1 MNNKRDNL
9 NYSQIN
15 KGLNNLTRD
24 NILSFIIIGI
34 TLLTI
39 TGNNTYKKYYKTG
52 LTKFINDARVIYL
65 ISLLSAL
72 IIYIIFEIN
81 NYETL
86 KRKVMSSS
94 NPKPAF
100 IRLVGSVLIVIGTI
114 CFIYYQTKEE
124 YPAGGPEV

>member
-9 NYSQIN
+9 SCSQR
-15 KGLNNLTRD
+15 NNGIHNLSRD
-24 NILSFIIIGI
+24 NILSTIIIGV

-52 LTKFINDARVIYL
+52 LTKYINNARTLYL
-65 ISLLSAL
+65 ISLFCAL
-72 IIYIIFEIN
+72 IIYIIFEIS

-86 KRKVMSSS
+86 KRKVMTSS
-94 NPKPAF
+94 NPKSAF
-100 IRLVGSVLIVIGTI
+100 IRLVGSVLIVIGTL
-114 CFIYYQTKEE
+114 CFIYYQSNEE